1 MRIEDGLKLP
11 GKVVEIPDCGRND
24 LPEFF
29 KGLGFTTGVEVGV
42 FLGRYTKVLAR
53 SGLRIYGVDPWSVF
67 VDYPYYGKEDN
78 QEREDRRYEEAKARL
93 APYPNCTIIRKTSMD
108 AVEEFENDSI
118 DFVYIDGNHSFKYV
132 AEDICEWIKRVKPGG
147 FVCGHDYIYANPE
160 NFHVHYVVDAY
171 VAAHGIKKL
180 YILGTKHPAEGER
193 RDRWRS
199 WMFQKR

>member
-24 LPEFF
+24 LPGFF

-78 QEREDRRYEEAKARL
+78 QEREDKRYEEAKTRL

-108 AVEEFENDSI
+108 AVKDFENDSI

-147 FVCGHDYIYANPE
+147 FVCGHDYIYANPA
-160 NFHVHYVVDAY
+160 NFHVHYVVDSY
-171 VAAHGIKKL
+171 VEAHGIKKL
-180 YILGTKHPAEGER
+180 YILGTKHPDEGER
-193 RDRWRS
+193 RDQWRS
-199 WMFQKR
+199 WMFQKE